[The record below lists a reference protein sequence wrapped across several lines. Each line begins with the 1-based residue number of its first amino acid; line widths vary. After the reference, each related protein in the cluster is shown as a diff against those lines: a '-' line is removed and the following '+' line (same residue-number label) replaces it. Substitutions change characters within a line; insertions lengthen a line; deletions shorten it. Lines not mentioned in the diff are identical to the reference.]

1 VICLQAYQRF
11 GLSTSMLVLVPFW
24 GGLHMA
30 VAQADAGAYTGR
42 VFVDASMGDDNNSG
56 LAAKAAVA
64 SIRRGIDLAQAG
76 ATVVVAPG
84 TYREAVTMK
93 EGVDL
98 QGSGPETTI
107 MDGRRSPAVVRGASH
122 CRIEGF
128 TITGYCDY
136 DIHGV
141 YCEDVNDFVISHNV
155 IKENTSSGIFTLRSS
170 IVACNNLVTNNRCA
184 GIFVTYGSPNASLIL
199 NNTLRG
205 NQNEADIALW
215 LGARAVVANNILDDI
230 DLNENTE
237 DAAMLQYNDILAQPV
252 QGSDIS
258 VDPLFADPDKGDYHL
273 KSQAGRW
280 DPAAR
285 TWVKD
290 DVTSPCI
297 DAGDP
302 NDPVG
307 SEPFPNG
314 GRVNMGAYG
323 GTAEASR
330 SWFGKPTC
338 ETVVA
343 GDING
348 DCRVDFIDMQIL
360 ASHWLQDAHS
370 RNR

>member
-1 VICLQAYQRF
+1 MIATQVYQRF
-11 GLSTSMLVLVPFW
+11 GLTLSLLVFATL
-24 GGLHMA
+24 GGSLCNA
-30 VAQADAGAYTGR
+30 VAKADAGAYTGQ
-42 VFVDASMGDDNNSG
+42 VFVDASTGDDGNSG
-56 LAAKAAVA
+56 LSAKAAVA
-64 SIRRGIDLAQAG
+64 SIRRGIDLAQPG

-84 TYREAVTMK
+84 TYRERVVMK
-93 EGVDL
+93 EAVSLRG
-98 QGSGPETTI
+98 GGPDTTI
-107 MDGRRSPAVVRGASH
+107 IEGPGISAVVYGASH

-128 TITGYCDY
+128 TIAGRADD
-136 DIHGV
+136 DIDGV
-141 YCEDVNDFVISHNV
+141 YCEDVNGLVISRNV
-155 IKENTSSGIFTLRSS
+155 IKDNTWSGIHTVRSS
-170 IVACNNLVTNNRCA
+170 IVVCNNLICNNRVA
-184 GIFVTYGSPNASLIL
+184 GIFLNYDSPNASSIV
-199 NNTLRG
+199 NNTLSG
-205 NQNEADIALW
+205 NRNEADIAVW
-215 LGARAVVANNILDDI
+215 LGARAVIANNILDDI
-230 DLNENTE
+230 GLNEDPE
-237 DAAMLQYNDILAQPV
+237 DAVTLLYNDVLTQPV
-252 QGSDIS
+252 EGSNIS

-280 DPAAR
+280 DSVGR

-290 DVTSPCI
+290 GATSPCI

-348 DCRVDFIDMQIL
+348 DCRVDFIDMQIM
-360 ASHWLQDAHS
+360 ANHWLLDGRSGS
-370 RNR
+370 R